1 MNESEVRNFAKRL
14 VKQVGKVIA
23 DNENLFFGEET
34 SKAPTGYAKKVQF
47 LDGEREIDAW
57 VGICPKNEAEA
68 KYILRTMTDLLAE
81 CLNDVGQNQY
91 DQLTNCSY
99 DIAVLVEGI
108 QKSFG
113 ERFTAYSG
121 LPLEL
126 IDDLSIQNY
135 EHARCV
141 GTILFLDTSQ
151 RDLVNIRVIPKKEVY
166 FCKDD
171 LRQVRKLLAGAGI
184 GKDRNGVCFLQE
196 RQLNS
201 IDETYTM
208 AGYAYSETIKTANA
222 WRIDIVD
229 ARKFEVYFGNIKLF
243 RMEKMRVK
251 LVKEEWEECLKK
263 ILHIF
268 SIQDDS
274 RIETIRM
281 LLKEI
286 NEQEHGAAIIFLN
299 LCEGSVARHRI
310 TNLFENNRC
319 YKIEDCLQ
327 SKQKAATCAEMDG
340 ALVFDVEKN
349 RVSYAGLIVDGRVQ
363 NPGDMA
369 RGARH
374 NSLATFYDDFC
385 AFCKE
390 ENQKEPI
397 AILVFS
403 EDGGCKI
410 TCE

>member
-23 DNENLFFGEET
+23 DNENLFFWEET

-151 RDLVNIRVIPKKEVY
+151 RDLVNIRVIPKKKSIFARMTY
-166 FCKDD
+166 
-171 LRQVRKLLAGAGI
+171 
-184 GKDRNGVCFLQE
+184 DR
-196 RQLNS
+196 
-201 IDETYTM
+201 
-208 AGYAYSETIKTANA
+208 
-222 WRIDIVD
+222 
-229 ARKFEVYFGNIKLF
+229 
-243 RMEKMRVK
+243 
-251 LVKEEWEECLKK
+251 
-263 ILHIF
+263 
-268 SIQDDS
+268 
-274 RIETIRM
+274 
-281 LLKEI
+281 
-286 NEQEHGAAIIFLN
+286 
-299 LCEGSVARHRI
+299 CE
-310 TNLFENNRC
+310 N
-319 YKIEDCLQ
+319 YW
-327 SKQKAATCAEMDG
+327 
-340 ALVFDVEKN
+340 
-349 RVSYAGLIVDGRVQ
+349 RVQ
-363 NPGDMA
+363 GLEKIGMV
-369 RGARH
+369 
-374 NSLATFYDDFC
+374 C
-385 AFCKE
+385 AFFRKDSLT
-390 ENQKEPI
+390 
-397 AILVFS
+397 A
-403 EDGGCKI
+403 
-410 TCE
+410 